1 MSKAV
6 FITGTGTDMGKTYL
20 SGLIVKKLAQAGKN
34 PAYYK
39 AAMSG
44 NDRRAD
50 GSLIPGDA
58 LFVKEM
64 SGISQSLD
72 DMCPYVYENAW
83 SPHLAS
89 RVEGNPVDLDVVR
102 RGFLKAAN
110 DYEYIT
116 MEGSGGI
123 LCPLCFDERKI
134 QLEDVIRE
142 FELSSIL
149 VADAGLGTINS
160 VVLTAEYMKA
170 HSLPIKGIIFNHYH
184 PGNIM
189 EEDNIAIVAFYI
201 IPEINFLYVSQAIYY
216 IVFFVCGI
224 LFCRYE
230 KEVIDYLHL
239 RSWGMMILLGVLSVS
254 SPYIILPIYFAIIY
268 ALIGI
273 FFSISLVLNLQKKNI
288 KIFPKLRKY
297 TYTIFLLSWF
307 SQSFCRTV
315 LMSHFNF
322 YLL

>member
-6 FITGTGTDMGKTYL
+6 FLTGTGTDIGKTYIA
-20 SGLIVKKLAQAGKN
+20 GLIVKKLAEAGKN

-44 NDRRAD
+44 NDRRED

-58 LFVKEM
+58 LFVQKT
-64 SGISQSLD
+64 SGISQSLEE
-72 DMCPYVYENAW
+72 MCPYVYENAW

-102 RGFLKAAN
+102 KGFLETADKY
-110 DYEYIT
+110 DFIT

-123 LCPLCFDERKI
+123 LCPLCFDERRI

-170 HSLPIKGIIFNHYH
+170 RSLPIRGIIFNHYH

-189 EEDNIAIVAFYI
+189 EDDNIFMCEHMTGLPVIAKVQDDAT
-201 IPEINFLYVSQAIYY
+201 ELETDADMLAALYD
-216 IVFFVCGI
+216 
-224 LFCRYE
+224 
-230 KEVIDYLHL
+230 EV
-239 RSWGMMILLGVLSVS
+239 
-254 SPYIILPIYFAIIY
+254 
-268 ALIGI
+268 
-273 FFSISLVLNLQKKNI
+273 KI
-288 KIFPKLRKY
+288 K
-297 TYTIFLLSWF
+297 
-307 SQSFCRTV
+307 
-315 LMSHFNF
+315 
-322 YLL
+322 